1 MPKRE
6 SATNTDPSITVRV
19 PADWLERADE
29 LALLMS
35 DVDDVRRFGKPTRS
49 MIARLAMQRGLDALE
64 RQYGETSTKRSRRG

>member
-6 SATNTDPSITVRV
+6 STTNADPSITVRV

-29 LALLMS
+29 LALLMN
-35 DVDDVRRFGKPTRS
+35 DVDEVRRFGKPTRS

-64 RQYGETSTKRSRRG
+64 RQYGEAPAKRARRG